1 MVHDRGQQDD
11 SEVEEVKIQ
20 ALSELIR
27 ALARADWDAADALVA
42 EIGRG
47 GWVGGLQVIGAAF
60 TLAVNR
66 HFEPDATPTDVAA
79 WVSTTRSQY
88 PDGDTL
94 PALEMEGLIRAAL
107 GEPEL
112 VDNIPAETMIAAEI
126 FVLGKLLQEQKLTP
140 AELDEFVAEAEGV
153 AAEYM

>member
-1 MVHDRGQQDD
+1 MTV
-11 SEVEEVKIQ
+11 Q
-20 ALSELIR
+20 ALSELVR
-27 ALARADWDAADALVA
+27 ALARADWDSAEALVA

-47 GWVGGLQVIGAAF
+47 GWIGGLQVIGAAF

-66 HFEPDATPTDVAA
+66 YFGPGTTPTDVAA
-79 WVSTTRSQY
+79 WVATTRARY
-88 PDGDTL
+88 DEGDTL

-107 GEPEL
+107 GEPQL

-126 FVLGKLLQEQKLTP
+126 FVLGQLLLEMTLTP
-140 AELDEFVAEAEGV
+140 DELNEFVAEAEEV

>member
-1 MVHDRGQQDD
+1 MTV
-11 SEVEEVKIQ
+11 Q
-20 ALSELIR
+20 ALSDLIR
-27 ALARADWDAADALVA
+27 ALARADWDAAEALVA

-60 TLAVNR
+60 TLAVHR
-66 HFEPDATPTDVAA
+66 HFPAEATPSDVAA
-79 WVSTTRSQY
+79 WVSATRARY

-112 VDNIPAETMIAAEI
+112 IDNISAETMLAAEV
-126 FVLGKLLQEQKLTP
+126 FVLGQLLLEKKLTS
-140 AELDEFVAEAEGV
+140 AELDEFVAEAEAV